1 GEDHRHQHCL
11 VVGGL
16 GEQRLVVLHADE
28 FGDEAER
35 IFAQEGLP
43 DRLARRPVEEDNGDD
58 ELRKQQEIGQQLVI
72 EDGGLFHANPI
83 VIARSGATKQSI
95 YPICGSM
102 DCFASAF
109 ALRASADKS
118 LATTSPKCL
127 PYFAV
132 FSKARNMALPLA
144 TVSSRACWAVFL
156 PASAA

>member
-1 GEDHRHQHCL
+1 
-11 VVGGL
+11 
-16 GEQRLVVLHADE
+16 
-28 FGDEAER
+28 
-35 IFAQEGLP
+35 
-43 DRLARRPVEEDNGDD
+43 LARRPVEEDNGDD

-132 FSKARNMALPLA
+132 FSKARTMALPLA
-144 TVSSRACWAVFL
+144 TASSRACWAVFL
-156 PASAA
+156 PASAASISSDQTSRICTMLPKRKPREFSVGSLLVSSFSGVCSTGFFS